1 MSRAILISLILGV
14 SLWGLVACGSIL
26 TPPPFL
32 PGAPGMGSMTMTP
45 TSSSQRFT
53 TPLPPTPTYTP
64 SPTPTPIIYVVQSG
78 DTLLGIAIQYGVTL
92 DALQRANAIS
102 DPRFLREGQSLI
114 IPTGEEA
121 EAGNL
126 PVFEQQL
133 LPTPTPVA
141 VQVQGLFRY
150 SSPISGEWCTGEI
163 YNPTTGPL
171 TNIQIEVTLLAIDG
185 TVLGSNTTLL
195 STDYLPANGRA
206 PFAVLFSPPVEGAAR
221 CTVKVVRAETIG
233 PVTAFYRP
241 LDVSDAQGTPQGPRY
256 VVQAKLFNQGQ
267 ESVQRPNIVV
277 TFYNRSGQVLG
288 YRHAVLRDRTL
299 APGEMADF
307 EVVFTPPAGERP
319 ATFRINAWG
328 EVVE

>member
-1 MSRAILISLILGV
+1 VSRAILISLIVGV
-14 SLWGLVACGSIL
+14 SLWGLAACGTVL
-26 TPPPFL
+26 TPPPL
-32 PGAPGMGSMTMTP
+32 VPGAGRMTATP
-45 TSSSQRFT
+45 TFSSQRFT

-126 PVFEQQL
+126 PVLEQQL

-150 SSPISGEWCTGEI
+150 SSPLSGEWCTGEI
-163 YNPTTGPL
+163 YNPTSEPL
-171 TNIQIEVTLLAIDG
+171 TNIQLEVTLAAADG
-185 TVLGSNTTLL
+185 TVLGSNITLL
-195 STDYLPANGRA
+195 STDYLSANGRA
-206 PFAVLFSPPVEGAAR
+206 PFAVLFSSPGAGAAR
-221 CTVKVVRAETIG
+221 CTVKVWRAETIG

-241 LDVSDAQGTPQGPRY
+241 LKVVDAQGAPQGPRY
-256 VVQAKLFNQGQ
+256 NVQGRLLNQQ
-267 ESVQRPNIVV
+267 EGSVQRPNIVV

-288 YRHAVLRDRTL
+288 YRHVVLRDRTL
-299 APGEMADF
+299 AVGETVDF

-319 ATFRINAWG
+319 ANFRINAWG
-328 EVVE
+328 EAVE